1 MDAST
6 LKHAAGT
13 VTERLG
19 PVAETVTERLAPVAE
34 TVTEKLAPVAETV
47 TERLGEL
54 GDAAYRLAALTPWVE
69 TPRSPAW
76 RRWLPARSPYSPRSP
91 PSGCGWR
98 TASGRPPPTRRWKM
112 RQWPPTRPAAASPPP
127 LATDAA
133 RPKNRRRPSASAVG
147 FWTIN
152 RCPAAGIRSRSAC
165 GNQDWTNSLPST
177 NRCARS
183 RPRGR

>member
-1 MDAST
+1 VLTIEEDQMDAST

-76 RRWLPARSPYSPRSP
+76 RRWLPGFAVLAAIAALGLWLANRKRE
-91 PSGCGWR
+91 
-98 TASGRPPPTRRWKM
+98 TAAYTPVEDASVAADETGRRL
-112 RQWPPTRPAAASPPP
+112 AAA
-127 LATDAA
+127 
-133 RPKNRRRPSASAVG
+133 
-147 FWTIN
+147 
-152 RCPAAGIRSRSAC
+152 
-165 GNQDWTNSLPST
+165 GN
-177 NRCARS
+177 
-183 RPRGR
+183 